1 MAFNRVVDDR
11 TRKVLYTCSS
21 LQEAAD
27 WMIERKDELDW
38 YEVYAVEV
46 DEDESGVVLGWW
58 NLDDLLPNKK

>member
-1 MAFNRVVDDR
+1 MALNRVVDDR
-11 TRKVLYTCSS
+11 TRKVLFTCGS

-38 YEVYAVEV
+38 YEVYAEEV